1 MSIHYS
7 CTQTER
13 AVYKNFRSRTR
24 FYSGIRGQGCRGRLG
39 VAFGV
44 RGKRLPQLRVQSSS
58 ESLSECLFPG
68 TNTPAPQNQ
77 AHGGSAKYRHWGSC
91 SCRGARCSVT
101 ASRIPHPAPPCPPP
115 RPPGLSVTS
124 ADRCLQDPPGREHML
139 PSASELPRPEQ
150 CPSARCPGGSVRQS
164 AGPSQA
170 PNVNT

>member
-13 AVYKNFRSRTR
+13 GVYKTFRSRTR

-101 ASRIPHPAPPCPPP
+101 ASRIPHPAPPCPPHVP
-115 RPPGLSVTS
+115 QAFLSPALTAAFRTLRGESICCLRRPSCP
-124 ADRCLQDPPGREHML
+124 A
-139 PSASELPRPEQ
+139 PS
-150 CPSARCPGGSVRQS
+150 SARARAVLVDLCGRAQVPLRLQ
-164 AGPSQA
+164 
-170 PNVNT
+170 T